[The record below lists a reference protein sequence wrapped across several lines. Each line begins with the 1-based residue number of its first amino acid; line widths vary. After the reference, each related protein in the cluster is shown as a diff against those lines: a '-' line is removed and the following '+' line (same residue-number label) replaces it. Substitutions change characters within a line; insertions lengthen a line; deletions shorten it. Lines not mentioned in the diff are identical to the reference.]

1 MEVLV
6 EPQLNNRMQVNS
18 TTYEIWLGCSQGET
32 VKYLDLKKDSASHY
46 IALNIDTCN

>member
-18 TTYEIWLGCSQGET
+18 TTYEIWLGYSQGET
-32 VKYLDLKKDSASHY
+32 VKYLDLKKIVLLTILH
-46 IALNIDTCN
+46 